1 MEVAGEGGKT
11 ALAAGRKESQD
22 LWLSPRLSGRNTR
35 ILDRRQAAYLASG
48 GLYCPWRPTRDGT
61 LAP

>member
-22 LWLSPRLSGRNTR
+22 LWLSPLGKEYPDLGREAGCV
-35 ILDRRQAAYLASG
+35 LG
-48 GLYCPWRPTRDGT
+48 
-61 LAP
+61 